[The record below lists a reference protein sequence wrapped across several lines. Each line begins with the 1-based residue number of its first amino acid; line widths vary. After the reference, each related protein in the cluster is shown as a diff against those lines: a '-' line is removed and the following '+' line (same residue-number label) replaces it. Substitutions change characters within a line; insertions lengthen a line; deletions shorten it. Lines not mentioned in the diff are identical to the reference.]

1 MVLVAPS
8 EVALLNSPLLRLV
21 RKHRPRWGLGAPS
34 AQVEV
39 EMEMV
44 QGQPALFFSRRRHP
58 TVAGSS

>member
-8 EVALLNSPLLRLV
+8 EVALLNSPLLRLM
-21 RKHRPRWGLGAPS
+21 RKHRPRWGLGAPL

-39 EMEMV
+39 EMV